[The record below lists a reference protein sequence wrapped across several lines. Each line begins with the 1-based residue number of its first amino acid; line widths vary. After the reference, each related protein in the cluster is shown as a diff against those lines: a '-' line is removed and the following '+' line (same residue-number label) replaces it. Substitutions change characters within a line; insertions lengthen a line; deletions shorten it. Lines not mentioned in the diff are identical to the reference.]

1 MTRVIYPGT
10 FDPLTNG
17 HIHVVE
23 RASRIFDSI
32 VIAIAG
38 STHKKPTFN
47 LETRVN
53 FAKQSFQHLTNVEV
67 RGFNILLAQF
77 AREIGAK
84 ILLRG
89 LRAVADYE
97 YELQLANMN
106 RQMAPELESLFL
118 TPVERFSFISSSLIK
133 EIARLDGDIS
143 GFVPQQ
149 VQEALLKHFNKI

>member
-1 MTRVIYPGT
+1 M
-10 FDPLTNG
+10 
-17 HIHVVE
+17 
-23 RASRIFDSI
+23 
-32 VIAIAG
+32 
-38 STHKKPTFN
+38 FN
-47 LETRVN
+47 LETRVE
-53 FAKQSFQHLTNVEV
+53 FATESFAHLRNVEI

-77 AREIGAK
+77 AREVNAK

-133 EIARLDGDIS
+133 EIARLQGDIS
-143 GFVPQQ
+143 GFVPPH
-149 VQEALLKHFNKI
+149 VQKALLSHFEQLNNSQNI